1 MNEMQF
7 KLLEMFKWLD
17 RFLRSN
23 QIPYYVIGGTML
35 GAVRH
40 HGFIPWDDDI
50 DIAVPRNE
58 YEKLIHL
65 LKEKTEHYIIESATT
80 RKKGFIYNFAK
91 FYDTNTSMTELAR
104 HNVKRGLFID
114 VFPLDGIGN
123 NIDEALMNYKRIDN
137 YNMLLAMKC
146 CKYRSDRAW
155 WKNILLFFGRMLPV
169 SVDWLLD
176 RIDLECKKHSF
187 ENCNYV
193 GNLVSTYRSR
203 EIMKKE
209 FFGTPTEYQFED
221 ITVFGPE
228 KYEEYLSQ
236 LFHDWRQIPPENQRH
251 PAHDFIDLDY
261 NTPYLT

>member
-80 RKKGFIYNFAK
+80 RKKGFIYNFA
-91 FYDTNTSMTELAR
+91 NILS
-104 HNVKRGLFID
+104 
-114 VFPLDGIGN
+114 IGN
-123 NIDEALMNYKRIDN
+123 SALKK
-137 YNMLLAMKC
+137 LLA
-146 CKYRSDRAW
+146 
-155 WKNILLFFGRMLPV
+155 
-169 SVDWLLD
+169 
-176 RIDLECKKHSF
+176 
-187 ENCNYV
+187 
-193 GNLVSTYRSR
+193 LV
-203 EIMKKE
+203 
-209 FFGTPTEYQFED
+209 
-221 ITVFGPE
+221 
-228 KYEEYLSQ
+228 
-236 LFHDWRQIPPENQRH
+236 
-251 PAHDFIDLDY
+251 
-261 NTPYLT
+261 